1 MNLNKPRYLLTGNG
15 SLIQHWLLAVL
26 CWIVAQPVL
35 AQTGT
40 FIDRQQST
48 DLRVVSYNVL
58 WDTIFA
64 DVDSIQAA
72 KFERVVQA
80 IDADIWNLQ
89 EIGDPFCGG
98 CIPKDADDV
107 RDLLDTLAPLSS
119 GSWHVH
125 QGNDNVIA
133 SKYPLS
139 MTATDTSPSGDRG
152 QAIALVDLPDADF
165 DVDFYF
171 MNNHYKCCGDE
182 GGSEDQ
188 QRQQQSDAIVNWL
201 RDARTPGGFVDL
213 PSGTPFAVL
222 GDLNMVGGLQPL
234 QTLLDGNIIDEFTY
248 GTDSPPDWDGS
259 NLTDVHPMHN
269 ATDPNFY
276 TWRNDNSR
284 FDPGILDFVIY
295 SDSVVDVA
303 NNFVLN
309 TVTMSAADRLATG
322 LQEFDITAD
331 LVGEWYDHLPL
342 IVDFR
347 FSDFADSDYDQS
359 GKVDGGDLAIWESG
373 FGTGTTNAQGDGDR
387 DGDVD
392 ALDFLKLQ
400 RQFTGTLPT
409 VTTIPE
415 PQTAVLLVASLLASL
430 SRRR

>member
-1 MNLNKPRYLLTGNG
+1 MFAPMG
-15 SLIQHWLLAVL
+15 SLFQRCLLAVL
-26 CWIVAQPVL
+26 CWMVAQPAI

-40 FIDRQQST
+40 FIDRQQAT

-58 WDTIFA
+58 WDTIFS
-64 DVDSIQAA
+64 DVDPIQAA

-80 IDADIWNLQ
+80 VDADIWNLQ
-89 EIGDPFCGG
+89 EIGDLFCGG
-98 CIPKDADDV
+98 CTPKDGDDV
-107 RDLLDTLAPLSS
+107 RDLLDNLAPLES

-125 QGNDNVIA
+125 QGRGNVIA

-139 MTATDTSPSGDRG
+139 MTATDTTPAGDRG
-152 QAIALVDLPDADF
+152 QAIALVDLPDASF

-171 MNNHYKCCGDE
+171 MNNHYKCCGEE

-188 QRQQQSDAIVNWL
+188 RRQQQSDAIVNWL

-248 GTDSPPDWDGS
+248 GADSPPDWDGTHV
-259 NLTDVHPMHN
+259 TDVNPMHN
-269 ATDPNFY
+269 GTDPNFY
-276 TWRNDNSR
+276 TWRNDNSS

-309 TVTMSAADRLATG
+309 TVTMSPADRLATG
-322 LQEFDITAD
+322 LQEFDITVD
-331 LVGEWYDHLPL
+331 LVGDRYDHLPL

-347 FSDFADSDYDQS
+347 FDNFADSDYNQS
-359 GKVDGGDLAIWESG
+359 GSVDGSDLTIWESG
-373 FGTGTTNAQGDGDR
+373 FGSGTSQAQGDGDL

-392 ALDFLKLQ
+392 ALDYLKWQ
-400 RQFTGTLPT
+400 REYTGAIPA
-409 VTTIPE
+409 VAAVPE
-415 PQTAVLLVASLLASL
+415 PQAFVLVVLAGMLLL
-430 SRRR
+430 HTRR